1 MVVLPETNSQGAR
14 NFAERIL
21 KRVAEHDFGEPG
33 TEVHVTISVGVAT
46 FPEVSTE
53 QAEAFLT
60 HADQRL
66 YQAKRDGRNRY
77 RD

>member
-1 MVVLPETNSQGAR
+1 MY
-14 NFAERIL
+14 
-21 KRVAEHDFGEPG
+21 
-33 TEVHVTISVGVAT
+33 VTISVGVAT
-46 FPEVSTE
+46 YPEVATE